1 MAAISSHNPSMEV
14 DIAPESQQVFTL
26 AKEAVQ
32 NETDGLY
39 NDSALLWRQAASIL
53 VAYANANIDPDEV
66 GIVTKVK
73 SLIGCLVS
81 RAIQN
86 NNVKQLEPNYL
97 SLKIYQDYI
106 AKAMDE
112 IAQSGTE
119 SDQSDFAM
127 REPNEIKAPN
137 LWDLSGQEDVRDL
150 IVSLFAAKNNVM
162 VFGPPGTGKTFM
174 AASLAKSYNL
184 LFIEVNS
191 ANLMSAYVGGTEKN
205 IKNLFELAHR
215 KVTPDRSVLIFFD
228 EAEAILSTRK
238 DSPINTN
245 PVTQFMI
252 EMEKDTNKGVHFF
265 FTTNL
270 LSKIEPA
277 IKRRCYGL
285 FIGYPK
291 TKEAI
296 ASLYRHNLANF
307 KNTVSDQTIE
317 TLTTAND
324 KLLSPSAIASI
335 VKLAST
341 LANKI
346 TTNDKFRRVRNHLYI
361 KDPNGSYTFADVSKQ
376 EGKPI
381 TKHILEIV
389 PINDNHLINAWRA
402 TPSAI
407 TAEELEH
414 YKDEAKELLQLKG
427 LEPKRYK

>member
-14 DIAPESQQVFTL
+14 DMAQELQQVLSL
-26 AKEAVQ
+26 AKEAVRL
-32 NETDGLY
+32 ETEGLHK
-39 NDSALLWRQAASIL
+39 DAAVLWRDAASIL
-53 VAYANANIDPDEV
+53 VAYANANVDLDEV

-73 SLIGCLVS
+73 SLIGWLVS
-81 RAIQN
+81 RAIEN
-86 NNVKQLEPNYL
+86 NNIKQLAPNYL
-97 SLKIYQDYI
+97 SLKSYQDYI

-112 IAQSGTE
+112 MSQSGTE
-119 SDQSDFAM
+119 SDQSDFAI

-150 IVSLFAAKNNVM
+150 IVSLFAANNTFNVM
-162 VFGPPGTGKTFM
+162 MFGPPGTGKTFM
-174 AASLAKSYNL
+174 AASIAKSYNL

-205 IKNLFELAHR
+205 IKNLFELAR
-215 KVTPDRSVLIFFD
+215 KKVTPDRSVLIFFD

-252 EMEKDTNKGVHFF
+252 EMEKDTNKGVYFF

-296 ASLYRHNLANF
+296 ASLYRNNLANF
-307 KNTVSDQTIE
+307 KNTVSNGTIE
-317 TLTTAND
+317 TLAAAND

-346 TTNDKFRRVRNHLYI
+346 TTNDKFRRVRDHLYI
-361 KDPNGSYTFADVSKQ
+361 KDSDGAYTFADVSKQ

-389 PINDNHLINAWRA
+389 PINDNHLINAWRV

-407 TAEELEH
+407 TPDELEL
-414 YKDEAKELLQLKG
+414 YKDEAKELLQL
-427 LEPKRYK
+427 

>member
-14 DIAPESQQVFTL
+14 DIAPELQQILTL

-73 SLIGCLVS
+73 SLIGWLVS
-81 RAIQN
+81 RAIEN
-86 NNVKQLEPNYL
+86 NNVKQLAPNY
-97 SLKIYQDYI
+97 
-106 AKAMDE
+106 
-112 IAQSGTE
+112 
-119 SDQSDFAM
+119 
-127 REPNEIKAPN
+127 
-137 LWDLSGQEDVRDL
+137 
-150 IVSLFAAKNNVM
+150 
-162 VFGPPGTGKTFM
+162 
-174 AASLAKSYNL
+174 
-184 LFIEVNS
+184 
-191 ANLMSAYVGGTEKN
+191 
-205 IKNLFELAHR
+205 
-215 KVTPDRSVLIFFD
+215 
-228 EAEAILSTRK
+228 
-238 DSPINTN
+238 
-245 PVTQFMI
+245 
-252 EMEKDTNKGVHFF
+252 TNKGVYFF

-277 IKRRCYGL
+277 IKRRYYGL

-296 ASLYRHNLANF
+296 TSLYRHNLANF
-307 KNTVSDQTIE
+307 KNTVSEQTIE
-317 TLTTAND
+317 TLATAND

-346 TTNDKFRRVRNHLYI
+346 TTNDKFRRVGNHLYI
-361 KDPNGSYTFADVSKQ
+361 KDPNGSYTFADVSKE

-389 PINDNHLINAWRA
+389 PINDNNLINAWRA

-407 TAEELEH
+407 TAEELER
-414 YKDEAKELLQLKG
+414 YKDEANCKVRFWLRKL
-427 LEPKRYK
+427 YT